1 MIKITNSEYVKTQG
15 DFKLEELHVR
25 KYAFAYPTLGSTKK
39 SLTVE
44 FVPVAIL
51 DDGTR
56 IYDQDKIYK
65 VYIPDLD
72 AYLQA
77 NPMQNVITAYFAT
90 EMALVDVLNASK
102 PELQTVF
109 IAPQQ

>member
-1 MIKITNSEYVKTQG
+1 MIKITNPDYIKKSG

-25 KYAFAYPTLGSTKK
+25 KYSFEFPTLGSTKK

-44 FVPVAIL
+44 FVPVATL

-56 IYDQDKIYK
+56 IYDQDKVYK
-65 VYIPDLD
+65 IYIPDLD

-77 NPMQNVITAYFAT
+77 NPIQSAITAYFAT
-90 EMALVDVLNASK
+90 EAALAEILNVK
-102 PELQTVF
+102 QPNLQTVF
-109 IAPQQ
+109 IPPTQ